1 MFTALIHVYV
11 QAKMS
16 LIYVLNDVS
25 TIPLSIASHVVKQL
39 VVHGLSGQ
47 HGLHVQN
54 HVAVENGHVREP
66 LHGTMRALLLKL
78 KMKTAIQVTFSY
90 RSIEITRKLICPI
103 IRHTLWSP
111 N

>member
-1 MFTALIHVYV
+1 MKTFTVFIHVYV

-39 VVHGLSGQ
+39 VVHGLSGH

-66 LHGTMRALLLKL
+66 LHGTMRALSSMLKR
-78 KMKTAIQVTFSY
+78 KTVIQVMS
-90 RSIEITRKLICPI
+90 CG
-103 IRHTLWSP
+103 HGDHH
-111 N
+111 